1 MTTLVVGATGRLGPH
16 LVKAVDAAGRPVSAL
31 VRDPVRAAGILPSA
45 ARIVVGD
52 FTRPD
57 TLDRALEG
65 IEAIV
70 LLTPHGPSMADVQID
85 LVARAADAGVRVV
98 KISGTSTGIRPDGPE
113 ACRRHWEVERAVIG
127 SGARHVILRPNA
139 FMQGLVAGVIA
150 TAARSGVV
158 NDPISK
164 KGISAVDCRD
174 IADVTAAVLANP
186 AYDGRT
192 LTLTGPESVTF
203 AGLAACL
210 RACGTRAEV
219 RTSSPPEAAAAARAH
234 GVTAWEARHLEEMLT
249 LFANGGADFV
259 TADVEE
265 TTGHPPRSVRAFI
278 EENVP
283 AR

>member
-1 MTTLVVGATGRLGPH
+1 MP
-16 LVKAVDAAGRPVSAL
+16 P
-31 VRDPVRAAGILPSA
+31 
-45 ARIVVGD
+45 
-52 FTRPD
+52 
-57 TLDRALEG
+57 
-65 IEAIV
+65 
-70 LLTPHGPSMADVQID
+70 
-85 LVARAADAGVRVV
+85 
-98 KISGTSTGIRPDGPE
+98 
-113 ACRRHWEVERAVIG
+113 AVIG
-127 SGARHVILRPNA
+127 SGARHVILRPSA

-192 LTLTGPESVTF
+192 WTLTGPESVTF

-219 RTSSPPEAAAAARAH
+219 RTSSPPEAAAAARSR
-234 GVTAWEARHLEEMLT
+234 GLTAWEARHLEEMLT

-265 TTGHPPRSVRAFI
+265 TTGRPPRSVRAFI

-283 AR
+283 RRLTGTR